1 MKKSSE
7 VENLLNKDL
16 SEINNLKND
25 EIKTTNVNILLN
37 RVRLD
42 KKKIFRKKLLIFSF
56 LVLLLSF
63 IVVFSLI

>member
-7 VENLLNKDL
+7 DENVLNKDF
-16 SEINNLKND
+16 SEINNLQNG

-37 RVRLD
+37 RVRLA
-42 KKKIFRKKLLIFSF
+42 KKKIFKKKLLIFSL

>member
-7 VENLLNKDL
+7 DENLLNKDF
-16 SEINNLKND
+16 SHINNLKND

-42 KKKIFRKKLLIFSF
+42 KKKIFRKKLLIFSL

>member
-7 VENLLNKDL
+7 DENLLNKNF
-16 SEINNLKND
+16 SEINNLRNG

-42 KKKIFRKKLLIFSF
+42 KKKIFRKKLLIFSL

>member
-7 VENLLNKDL
+7 DENLLNKDF
-16 SEINNLKND
+16 SEINNLQNG

-42 KKKIFRKKLLIFSF
+42 KKRNIKKKFIIAFLLAFLISSITIF
-56 LVLLLSF
+56 F
-63 IVVFSLI
+63 II

>member
-1 MKKSSE
+1 MNKSSE
-7 VENLLNKDL
+7 DENVLNKDF
-16 SEINNLKND
+16 SEINNLQNG
-25 EIKTTNVNILLN
+25 EIKSTNVKILLN

-42 KKKIFRKKLLIFSF
+42 KKKIFRKKLLIFSL

>member
-7 VENLLNKDL
+7 DENLLNKNF
-16 SEINNLKND
+16 SEINNLQNG

-42 KKKIFRKKLLIFSF
+42 KKKIFRKKLLIFSL
-56 LVLLLSF
+56 LVLLLSI

>member
-7 VENLLNKDL
+7 DENVLNKDF
-16 SEINNLKND
+16 SEINNLQND

-42 KKKIFRKKLLIFSF
+42 KKKIFRKKLLIFSL

>member
-7 VENLLNKDL
+7 DENVLSKDF
-16 SEINNLKND
+16 SEINNLQNG

-42 KKKIFRKKLLIFSF
+42 KKKIFRKKLLIFSL

>member
-7 VENLLNKDL
+7 DENLLNKDF
-16 SEINNLKND
+16 SQINNLKND

-42 KKKIFRKKLLIFSF
+42 KKKIFRKKLLIFSL

>member
-7 VENLLNKDL
+7 DENLLNKNF
-16 SEINNLKND
+16 SEINNLQNG

-42 KKKIFRKKLLIFSF
+42 RKRTIKKRFLFSF
-56 LVLLLSF
+56 ILIVAVSALAVNF
-63 IVVFSLI
+63 II

>member
-1 MKKSSE
+1 MKKTSE
-7 VENLLNKDL
+7 DENLLNKDF
-16 SEINNLKND
+16 SETNNLQNG

-37 RVRLD
+37 IVRLD
-42 KKKIFRKKLLIFSF
+42 KKKIFRKKLLIFSL

>member
-1 MKKSSE
+1 MKKSSKD
-7 VENLLNKDL
+7 ENLLNKDF
-16 SEINNLKND
+16 SDTNNLKND

-42 KKKIFRKKLLIFSF
+42 KKKIFRKKLLIFS
-56 LVLLLSF
+56 LSVLLLSF